1 MDGACYGTS
10 FPQVFQMHFPMAII
24 LPPKIYHYEPKIFG
38 FNIAGKR
45 GSKYF
50 DPPKGNVR
58 YIESSVPGLEM
69 EEIKRR
75 YEPGSASTGNDSQSA
90 AASAAQMTIDFSKRL
105 NLDADN
111 SAAKGAAAANST
123 GEDNEAI
130 AAEANNRAGGG
141 KKNRKK
147 NKK

>member
-1 MDGACYGTS
+1 
-10 FPQVFQMHFPMAII
+10 MAII

-50 DPPKGNVR
+50 EPPKGNVR
-58 YIESSVPGLEM
+58 YVENSVPGLEM

-75 YEPGSASTGNDSQSA
+75 YEGGSASTGNESQNAAAA
-90 AASAAQMTIDFSKRL
+90 AASMTIDFSKRL
-105 NLDADN
+105 NIGADN
-111 SAAKGAAAANST
+111 SGAAKGAAAANSP
-123 GEDNEAI
+123 GEDAEAMP
-130 AAEANNRAGGG
+130 AEANNRAGGG